1 MKYQAH
7 LFYFQL
13 VVLLKCREFIIKYIQ
28 SKAKPSI
35 VHNLTEAEWSV
46 IEELVATLEI
56 PFRATKM
63 LQNSDFTLSDFYAE
77 WILMKA
83 AVNKRV
89 NTSFIEINNF
99 ANQLLIL
106 DPRLTRTMEK
116 TTRTLAITKLLKIWD
131 RLNRQKH
138 TDIQLPADNQN
149 HDITISRM
157 DELEELLAEAE
168 ESERDP
174 VEASQTP
181 VVSDNEKMHEI
192 LEKFSDLPRE
202 KPRTNVIEYWEK
214 NKLDKPELFQ
224 LSEIVYVNS
233 PTQTYTERTFSGF
246 SHIFSQRRSKLK
258 HDLLED
264 ILLIYLNKDLFD
276 EVVAKHLQEK

>member
-13 VVLLKCREFIIKYIQ
+13 VVLLKCREFIIEYIQ

-35 VHNLTEAEWSV
+35 VHNLTEAEWSF

-99 ANQLLIL
+99 ANQLLISLKKYSAQLLTNPMLAAAVFL

-168 ESERDP
+168 VSERDP

-233 PTQTYTERTFSGF
+233 PT
-246 SHIFSQRRSKLK
+246 
-258 HDLLED
+258 
-264 ILLIYLNKDLFD
+264 
-276 EVVAKHLQEK
+276 